1 MEESLKDIRNEL
13 SIALEA
19 ALASLTSFVHIMIF
33 FVAFREERKK
43 YEIIKKKYKVD
54 YFKEL
59 FVCMYV
65 FLESTYVYPVCAW
78 SEKVRKG
85 KSDPL

>member
-19 ALASLTSFVHIMIF
+19 VLASLTSFVHIMIF

-43 YEIIKKKYKVD
+43 
-54 YFKEL
+54 
-59 FVCMYV
+59 
-65 FLESTYVYPVCAW
+65 
-78 SEKVRKG
+78 
-85 KSDPL
+85 